1 MTNSITFKIDL
12 YTLNELIESGLI
24 RDEYNIQSD
33 PNKKN
38 KYLLAIPKD
47 NIKATILDKAIRLI
61 RLNRAANIAIYFNL
75 TLILFMIICILF
87 D

>member
-1 MTNSITFKIDL
+1 MDNSITFKINL

-24 RDEYNIQSD
+24 RDEYNIQLD

-38 KYLLAIPKD
+38 KYLLVVPND
-47 NIKATILDKAIRLI
+47 NIRVTILDKAIRLI
-61 RLNRAANIAIYFNL
+61 RLNQAVNIVIYFNL
-75 TLILFMIICILF
+75 MLILIIAICILF

>member
-38 KYLLAIPKD
+38 KYLLVIPKD
-47 NIKATILDKAIRLI
+47 NIKATILDKAIHLI
-61 RLNRAANIAIYFNL
+61 RLNRAVNTVIYFDIMLTLFIAIC
-75 TLILFMIICILF
+75 IIF

>member
-1 MTNSITFKIDL
+1 MDNSITFKINL

-24 RDEYNIQSD
+24 RDEYNIQLI

-38 KYLLAIPKD
+38 KYLLVIPND
-47 NIKATILDKAIRLI
+47 NIRVTILDKAIRLI

-75 TLILFMIICILF
+75 TLILFIAICILF